1 MLLRKGVQN
10 RRSRST
16 SMRFHPN
23 SRASTDHA
31 PGPMSAKAAPMV
43 AMRMQAEGSLGRVA
57 IMFHV
62 ASATASEPAS
72 GVHMPANRS
81 IPIVIAE
88 TAKTE
93 KWNDGPASS
102 LSSPWITKQN
112 PATSRISNRPAPGQ
126 PGANVENNRR
136 KYPPNNHSGYL
147 TEDCATKPQKGQQA
161 TISSH

>member
-1 MLLRKGVQN
+1 
-10 RRSRST
+10 
-16 SMRFHPN
+16 MRFHPN
-23 SRASTDHA
+23 SRASTDQA

-57 IMFHV
+57 MMFHV

-72 GVHMPANRS
+72 GVHKPANRN
-81 IPIVIAE
+81 IPMVIAE

-93 KWNDGPASS
+93 KWSDDPASS
-102 LSSPWITKQN
+102 LSNPWITKQD

-136 KYPPNNHSGYL
+136 KYPPNNHSGYR
-147 TEDCATKPQKGQQA
+147 TENCDKSPKRADRQLF
-161 TISSH
+161 